1 MGYAL
6 SSVFNH
12 ETTAVAFAPI
22 CNMPL
27 TLLGGYMINL
37 SNIFS
42 KTPQRYLAWLQ
53 YVSPVRYGFMALM
66 LTQFPTEGTPISEEV
81 ILPQV

>member
-12 ETTAVAFAPI
+12 ATTAVAFAPI
-22 CNMPL
+22 VNMPL

-37 SNIFS
+37 NDIF
-42 KTPQRYLAWLQ
+42 
-53 YVSPVRYGFMALM
+53 
-66 LTQFPTEGTPISEEV
+66 
-81 ILPQV
+81 